1 MHANRHADGERQWD
15 STPPG
20 LDALVDALR
29 TDPQEQEL
37 RGLAPLVLQFRQQQA
52 SRLRRGA
59 RRSLTVGAV
68 AIVTSLAGGAVAAAS
83 TARRAPR
90 SGEVR
95 RTSTPPARRRRA
107 PAGHARVRAHRGRH
121 LTDTPPVAHD
131 RPTADAQPCRQ
142 AHGPLVETD
151 RQPKAHGLPRATS
164 RGRAAAPREPQ
175 TGRVATTGTVSQS
188 VALKQ
193 ALVGPAACRSR

>member
-29 TDPQEQEL
+29 TAPQEQEL

-68 AIVTSLAGGAVAAAS
+68 AIVTSLAGGAVAAAAY
-83 TARRAPR
+83 TAHLPEPAQRAAHRVLGKLGVPAPHPHVVGARRPDTHGSAFTEGGTSPTHHRLLTTGQQLTPSPAAKPTVPSSRPTVSPKPTASPAPR
-90 SGEVR
+90 HAA
-95 RTSTPPARRRRA
+95 PP
-107 PAGHARVRAHRGRH
+107 
-121 LTDTPPVAHD
+121 L
-131 RPTADAQPCRQ
+131 
-142 AHGPLVETD
+142 PLVS
-151 RQPKAHGLPRATS
+151 PKPVGSPR
-164 RGRAAAPREPQ
+164 P
-175 TGRVATTGTVSQS
+175 
-188 VALKQ
+188 
-193 ALVGPAACRSR
+193 GPSASPSP